1 MDENVIHESCA
12 EFSAIRGF
20 TFDFFRPFIL
30 SSRRPAMFSSVSI
43 NLDIDAVFV
52 SWIMC
57 WFSQL

>member
-1 MDENVIHESCA
+1 MDENVIPESWA
-12 EFSAIRGF
+12 EFSAIREF
-20 TFDFFRPFIL
+20 TFDLLRPFIL

-43 NLDIDAVFV
+43 NLDIDAKFV

>member
-1 MDENVIHESCA
+1 MDENVIPESYA

-20 TFDFFRPFIL
+20 AFDFVRPFIL
-30 SSRRPAMFSSVSI
+30 FSRRPAMFSSVSI
-43 NLDIDAVFV
+43 NQDIDAIFV